1 MSDRDARAEPA
12 AGRADEGGAHAT
24 ARSVRVDDESAT
36 DALGRRLGAALR
48 GGDVVGL
55 EGPLG
60 AGKTRLVRGIAAGMG
75 IDPAVV
81 SSPSFVLVQ
90 EYDGPNELV
99 LAHVDAWRLD
109 GPGAV
114 DGLGWDE
121 LAGAPGVVTVIEWAS
136 RIEAAMPPDAAWLEI
151 APAGAGAGGSA
162 DLAEIG
168 TSRTIALRAPHTGV
182 AEAEGLHARLTAAM
196 AGD

>member
-1 MSDRDARAEPA
+1 MPSVP
-12 AGRADEGGAHAT
+12 
-24 ARSVRVDDESAT
+24 SVRVDDESAT

-90 EYDGPNELV
+90 EYDGPGELV

-109 GPGAV
+109 GPDAV

-136 RIEAAMPPDAAWLEI
+136 RIEAVIPPDAAWLEI
-151 APAGAGAGGSA
+151 APAGADAGDTA
-162 DLAEIG
+162 DAADVAACD
-168 TSRTIALRAPHTGV
+168 TSRVIRLRAPRDGV
-182 AEAEGLHARLTAAM
+182 AGVVGVAGVAGEEGLHARLAAAM
-196 AGD
+196 TDD